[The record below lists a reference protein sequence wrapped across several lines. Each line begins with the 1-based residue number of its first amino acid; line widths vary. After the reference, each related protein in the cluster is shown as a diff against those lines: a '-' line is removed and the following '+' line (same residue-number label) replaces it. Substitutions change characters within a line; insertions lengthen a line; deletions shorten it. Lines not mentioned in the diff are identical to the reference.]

1 MVSGSG
7 QDPESELNEDG
18 QNNLSLVSHVRKYY
32 CAQAAFLLNAVPS
45 CDGNHGSWRVE
56 RWRLFVWCV
65 CACVCFKP
73 YCNFFSSIIL
83 IRQGLWFLSAC
94 SGVIDPNKNSA
105 KSPQWLHRHPSGT
118 PKLYYF
124 ILYFC
129 SGYTHSSYASLLNL
143 FYFLQELEHH

>member
-32 CAQAAFLLNAVPS
+32 CAQAAFLLNQLRWESWVMESRAVTS
-45 CDGNHGSWRVE
+45 FCLVC
-56 RWRLFVWCV
+56 LCV
-65 CACVCFKP
+65 RACFKP

-94 SGVIDPNKNSA
+94 SGVIDPNKNSV